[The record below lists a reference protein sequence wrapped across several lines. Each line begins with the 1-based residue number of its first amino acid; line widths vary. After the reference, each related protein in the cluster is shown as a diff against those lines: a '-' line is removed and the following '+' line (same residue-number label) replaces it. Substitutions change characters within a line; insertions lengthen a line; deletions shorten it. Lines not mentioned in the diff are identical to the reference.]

1 MARIVPQPQSMD
13 FILRYSLPNASSVK
27 SALEVLT
34 KKDLVYHT
42 SEGYIIYDRFMGLW
56 LCRI

>member
-1 MARIVPQPQSMD
+1 MD